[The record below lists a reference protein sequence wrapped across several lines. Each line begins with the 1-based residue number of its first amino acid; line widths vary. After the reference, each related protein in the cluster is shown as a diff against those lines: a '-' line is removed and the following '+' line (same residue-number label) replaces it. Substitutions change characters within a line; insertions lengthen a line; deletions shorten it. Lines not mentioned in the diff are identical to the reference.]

1 VIANLS
7 KERAYFVQHTADL
20 ENVIQKLQ
28 VENTQLADK
37 LNLKSTLEERN
48 LVLKEQVSLTT

>member
-7 KERAYFVQHTADL
+7 KERADFVQHTADL

>member
-1 VIANLS
+1 
-7 KERAYFVQHTADL
+7 VQHTADL

-48 LVLKEQVSLTT
+48 LVLKEQVRAPHDRCACIYG